1 MTGTECRE
9 WRQRLGI
16 KQTRMAWDIGVDATL
31 VSRWEAGVY
40 KLRPE
45 TVEAIRAYLT
55 QRLAELQALQFS
67 DKVVVQ

>member
-1 MTGTECRE
+1 MASAAGNQADADGLGYRSRCHVGVALGT
-9 WRQRLGI
+9 
-16 KQTRMAWDIGVDATL
+16 
-31 VSRWEAGVY
+31 GVY